1 MTINKIK
8 SDAVLDKEY
17 VKHNSFINLNIS
29 NSNEEQELISKKIKL
44 SLESEKK
51 EKKLSTYKNQVLDKV
66 FYDLFTVE
74 KKTNETFKLTPNVIA
89 EIQTLDNE
97 QIPKYL
103 FHRYRYEIYP
113 KLNKVDDYP
122 PYLQIEPSSICNY
135 RCVFCFETD
144 KSFTSKKGGYMG
156 TSTLDLYKK
165 IVDEAEGNIEF
176 ISLASRGE
184 PLVSKEIIPMLKVFR
199 KKISES

>member
-1 MTINKIK
+1 MTTDKIK
-8 SDAVLDKEY
+8 SDVVLDKEY

-29 NSNEEQELISKKIKL
+29 NSDEEQEKIIKKIKR
-44 SLESEKK
+44 SLEIAKK
-51 EKKLSTYKNQVLDKV
+51 ERKLSTYKNQVLDKV

-74 KKTNETFKLTPNVIA
+74 NKTNETFQLTPNVIA

-97 QIPKYL
+97 EIPKYL

-113 KLNKVDDYP
+113 KLNKIDDYP

-144 KSFTSKKGGYMG
+144 KS
-156 TSTLDLYKK
+156 
-165 IVDEAEGNIEF
+165 
-176 ISLASRGE
+176 
-184 PLVSKEIIPMLKVFR
+184 
-199 KKISES
+199 